1 MSKKMGDFTGMYKLS
16 QTLKFELEPIGSTAD
31 NLERTGL
38 LEQDF
43 KRAND
48 YPAVKCFLDDQHKK
62 FLAKVFSEIESVDW
76 TDLAEELEK
85 FQKDNSRRK
94 ELENAQEKM
103 RKTLVSIIKKD
114 EFYKTLTESTPSK
127 LFKHILNNEPDV
139 IAEVKTFDRFA

>member
-16 QTLKFELEPIGSTAD
+16 QTLKFELVPIGPTAA

-76 TDLAEELEK
+76 IGLAEELEK

-94 ELENAQEKM
+94 ELENAQEKCG
-103 RKTLVSIIKKD
+103 RLLSALSKKTS
-114 EFYKTLTESTPSK
+114 FTK
-127 LFKHILNNEPDV
+127 L
-139 IAEVKTFDRFA
+139 